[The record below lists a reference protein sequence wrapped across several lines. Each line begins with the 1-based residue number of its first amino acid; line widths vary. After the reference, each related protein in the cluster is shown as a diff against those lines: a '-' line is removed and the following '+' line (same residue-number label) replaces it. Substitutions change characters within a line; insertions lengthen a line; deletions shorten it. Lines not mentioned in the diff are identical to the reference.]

1 MKIAIYTLIGL
12 LVVGGLVYKAMSPA
26 DYKHPLH
33 R

>member
-1 MKIAIYTLIGL
+1 MKIAIYILLGLI
-12 LVVGGLVYKAMSPA
+12 VVGGITYKAMNPP